1 MQEGSHS
8 GREVNTFSFSQAA
21 LLPDGQRGERDLQ
34 AERGGR
40 GAADAD
46 RRLRRTGMHLVL
58 VLGQSL
64 QGRAARLIKKSFFF
78 CPVGSI
84 AR

>member
-1 MQEGSHS
+1 MQEGSQS
-8 GREVNTFSFSQAA
+8 GREVSTFSFSQAV

-40 GAADAD
+40 GAAHPDC
-46 RRLRRTGMHLVL
+46 RLRRAGMHLVL

-64 QGRAARLIKKSFFF
+64 QGRAARLIKK
-78 CPVGSI
+78 
-84 AR
+84 